1 MRNFTWRVALVI
13 AVMAVGLGLLAP
25 SIDYYN
31 NRKEGESPTKEN
43 TIWPHRVFNLGLDL
57 QGGMH
62 LVMEVET
69 DKAVETMMER
79 KVHALYEALRKA
91 RIPHTD
97 IERVE
102 GDKIAVTLSGPEAEK
117 SFRGILSK
125 EYPELTYSS
134 RAEGNDRIATL
145 SMVEAEKERIKKSSV
160 EQATEIIRNRVDTLG
175 VTEPQIRRQ
184 GERRIL
190 VELPGIKDP
199 QRAKDIIGTAA
210 QLEFK
215 LVDDE
220 HDAAQYEAGERL
232 PRGSEVLE
240 IENKDAETG
249 VVSRSKMMVK
259 KKTLMTGDTITKA
272 EVKLDSQNGSPYVAI
287 KFNSMG
293 AAMFERITGANV
305 NKRLAIVLDGVV
317 KSAPVIREKIG
328 GGSCIIEGSFTDA
341 EAHDLV
347 IVLRTALP
355 APVKTIEERIVGPS
369 LGRDSI
375 RSGMIAGIV
384 GVSFVFVFM
393 AVYYMG
399 AGLAANFALI
409 LNTVLIGA
417 GLAAFSATLTLP
429 GIAGIILTLGMAVD
443 ANVLINERIREEL
456 RTGKTIAAAVESGY
470 ARAMY
475 AIIDSNVTTIATALI
490 LFQFGTGPIK
500 GFAVTLILGLAS
512 SLFTAIVVTRIIFDY
527 FVFYRRVKKLSI

>member
-1 MRNFTWRVALVI
+1 MRVAMVI
-13 AVMAVGLGLLAP
+13 AVMALGIVLLAP
-25 SIDYYN
+25 SIDYYR
-31 NRKEGESPTKEN
+31 NRKEGDSPTKDN
-43 TIWPHRVFNLGLDL
+43 TIWPHKVFNLGLDL

-62 LVMEVET
+62 LVMEVQTE
-69 DKAVETMMER
+69 KAVETMMER
-79 KVHALYEALRKA
+79 KALALSEALRKA
-91 RIPHTD
+91 RIAHKD
-97 IERVE
+97 VERVE
-102 GDKIAVTLSGPEAEK
+102 GDKISLTLLGPDAETA
-117 SFRGILSK
+117 FRALLSK
-125 EYPELTYSS
+125 DFPELVYTS
-134 RAEGNDRIATL
+134 RVEGQDRLATL
-145 SMVEAEKERIKKSSV
+145 SLVATERDRIMKGSV

-190 VELPGIKDP
+190 IELPGVKDP

-215 LVDDE
+215 IVDDE
-220 HDAAQYEAGERL
+220 HDASQFEAGERL
-232 PRGSEVLE
+232 PRGTEILE
-240 IENKDAETG
+240 QEKKDRDTG
-249 VVSRSKMMVK
+249 VVTRTPILVK

-272 EVKLDSQNGSPYVAI
+272 EVKIDNQYGRPIVSIQ
-287 KFNSMG
+287 FNSTG

-305 NKRLAIVLDGVV
+305 QKRLAIVLDGVV
-317 KSAPVIREKIG
+317 KSAPVIKEKIG

-355 APVKTIEERIVGPS
+355 APVKAIEERIVGPS

-375 RSGMIAGIV
+375 RSGVTAAAV
-384 GVSFVFVFM
+384 GTALVFIFM

-399 AGLAANFALI
+399 AGLAADFALI
-409 LNTVLIGA
+409 LNTLLIGA

-429 GIAGIILTLGMAVD
+429 GIAGVILTLGMAVD

-456 RTGKTIAAAVESGY
+456 RMGKTVAAALDAGY
-470 ARAMY
+470 GRAMH
-475 AIIDSNVTTIATALI
+475 AIVDSNVTTIATALI

-500 GFAVTLILGLAS
+500 GFAVTLILGLLS
-512 SLFTAIVVTRIIFDY
+512 SLFTAIVVTRIIFDW
-527 FVFYRRVKKLSI
+527 FVYYRRVKKLSI